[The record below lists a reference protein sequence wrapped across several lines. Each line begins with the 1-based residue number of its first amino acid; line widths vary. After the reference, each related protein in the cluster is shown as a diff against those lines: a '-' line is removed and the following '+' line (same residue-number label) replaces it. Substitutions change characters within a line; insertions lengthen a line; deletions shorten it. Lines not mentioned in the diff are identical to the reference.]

1 MAQLPMDKIHPAM
14 DMPHLLLKDTVLAT
28 VTPILPH
35 HMDTALPATAPLF
48 MDMNLLMAQLPMDK
62 IHLAMDMPHLLL
74 KDTVLATVTPIL
86 PHHMDT
92 PMDTVLPA
100 TAPFFYGHESPYGSA
115 TYGQNTP
122 NHGYATPPSQG
133 HSPSYSYT
141 YTTPSYGHSY
151 GHSTPSHSTF
161 IYGHE
166 SPYGSATYGQ

>member
-100 TAPFFYGHESPYGSA
+100 TALIFMDMNLLMAQLPMDKIHPTMDMPHLLLKDTVLA
-115 TYGQNTP
+115 TVTP
-122 NHGYATPPSQG
+122 ILPHHMDTPMDTVLPATAPL
-133 HSPSYSYT
+133 
-141 YTTPSYGHSY
+141 
-151 GHSTPSHSTF
+151 F
-161 IYGHE
+161 MDMNL
-166 SPYGSATYGQ
+166 